1 MESKYE
7 IKIGGNRAKQEMI
20 YEIAKCVCNV
30 CEMGCNYDGE
40 CDVGNDYKCCGISI
54 DTANHIYEIFYR
66 AVNK

>member
-1 MESKYE
+1 M
-7 IKIGGNRAKQEMI
+7 AKQEMI
-20 YEIAKCVCNV
+20 YEIAKCVCNA

>member
-1 MESKYE
+1 MKKYTP
-7 IKIGGNRAKQEMI
+7 KDGNMTKQEMI
-20 YEIAKCVCNV
+20 YEIAKCVCNA

>member
-1 MESKYE
+1 
-7 IKIGGNRAKQEMI
+7 MI
-20 YEIAKCVCNV
+20 YEIAKCVCNA
-30 CEMGCNYDGE
+30 CEMGRNYDGE

>member
-7 IKIGGNRAKQEMI
+7 MKLGGNMAKQEMI
-20 YEIAKCVCNV
+20 YEIAKCVCNA
-30 CEMGCNYDGE
+30 CEMGRNYDGE
-40 CDVGNDYKCCGISI
+40 CDVGNNYKCCGISI